1 MVFSG
6 EKICERKPPMT
17 LRAFI
22 VGLIVFI
29 LFIPSMLVFLLINDR
44 ENTRDKALRELNHTW
59 GLSQTV
65 TGPILSVPYTVY
77 AKDSKNNIISSTE
90 YAHFLPETLNI
101 KSTVQPQKRYRG
113 IYEVIV
119 YESTVNVDGHF
130 TPPDFS
136 ELGVDPKVIDWKNA
150 FLSLGVS
157 DMKGIREF
165 ISFQW
170 NGQSLSFNP
179 GLKSVD
185 LIKSGLSE
193 HVPITEGAGQY
204 AFNFQLQLNGSES
217 LGFSPLGKTTIV
229 DMQSPWANPS
239 FSGDFLPDD
248 RKVNDKGFT
257 AHWKVLHLNRNFPQ
271 KWLGTNHSLGNTDFG
286 VKFFMPVDHYQK
298 VSRAAK
304 YAIMFL
310 GLTFLALF
318 IIEVLRKT
326 MIHPLQYILVGVALV
341 IFYTLL
347 LSLAEHIPFGWAYL
361 ISSVVIVGMITGY
374 IGGIL
379 TKGIS
384 LYVGGVLT
392 LLYLYLYIVL
402 QLEDYALLIGS
413 LGLVV
418 TLGVVMYLT
427 RKIDWYAVKKV

>member
-1 MVFSG
+1 
-6 EKICERKPPMT
+6 MT

>member
-1 MVFSG
+1 
-6 EKICERKPPMT
+6 MT

-248 RKVNDKGFT
+248 RKIDDKGFS

-271 KWLGTNHSLGNTDFG
+271 KWLGANHSIGNTDFG